1 MTPPAPESAAS
12 ATSDPLTQRVLEAI
26 DRVRPAIVA
35 DGGDVEL
42 VDVSPEGVAKV
53 RLMGA
58 CVNCPSSQMTLKD
71 GLERSVRAS
80 VPEITT
86 VLAVT

>member
-1 MTPPAPESAAS
+1 MNAPRPESAVSTPQDAV
-12 ATSDPLTQRVLEAI
+12 TQRVLEAI

-42 VDVSPEGVAKV
+42 LDVTSEGVAKV

-80 VPEITT
+80 VPEVTS
-86 VLAVT
+86 VEAVT

>member
-1 MTPPAPESAAS
+1 MSGSRPESEAS
-12 ATSDPLTQRVLEAI
+12 TIDDAMHQRVVEAI
-26 DRVRPAIVA
+26 ARIRPAIVA

-42 VDVSPEGVAKV
+42 VEVTADGVAKV

-80 VPEITT
+80 VPEVTS
-86 VLAVT
+86 VVAVT

>member
-1 MTPPAPESAAS
+1 MPATRPEPGTP
-12 ATSDPLTQRVLEAI
+12 TSNDALTQRVLEAI

-80 VPEITT
+80 VPEVTT
-86 VLAVT
+86 VVAVV